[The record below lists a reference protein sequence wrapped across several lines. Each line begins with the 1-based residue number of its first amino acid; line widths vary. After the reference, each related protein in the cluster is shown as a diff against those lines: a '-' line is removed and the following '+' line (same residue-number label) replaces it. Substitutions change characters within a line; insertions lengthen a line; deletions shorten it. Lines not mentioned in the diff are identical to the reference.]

1 MKLAAHDNALETNIE
16 VVSQDF
22 GIGDIGVLIG
32 MLRKNVYQHRIRTL
46 VQEYMCNGRDAARE
60 IGSNKRII
68 VSVPNELSPVFK
80 VRDFGPGITPQR
92 MSKVFT
98 QYGNSTKR
106 KTNGQAGGFGIGAK
120 SAWAYT
126 DSFTIITTTGGV
138 KRTYVAHLG
147 ANNQGRMDLLSEV
160 ETTEESGT
168 EIQVAIKPS
177 DSREF
182 RQSVF
187 RACYFWTDAERP
199 ELRGPNQTFNGPTKH
214 VVGMM
219 IGKELEINA
228 NPIPDFIQMDYHAKC
243 LMVVDG
249 VPYPVG
255 EELIGKIP
263 NMESLLERLVSKA
276 IIHIGNGVIEVAMSR
291 EQIADSPFTI
301 DAMSDLAKTME
312 SSLKSHIT
320 TMFKLAKTNAEW
332 IKAFK
337 ELSKFANVDDYSKF
351 GEYSIE
357 RNSIQ
362 STKFSDIECTHVSL
376 RTKRRAKNATLEREP
391 GRFIN
396 LDNVDHVFV
405 LDVSEPVVTQ
415 NKRMR
420 EYMERTNRMSMVL
433 LNATEKKI
441 VDPKWIR
448 PAHANGTPLAVAPM
462 IVSLTLK
469 DSKKVLTKIVA
480 DFNAKGLSCL
490 PYTPTVRIPKAKRD
504 RTKEMFTMHES
515 TGSGKSPKTTTIETV
530 QATSDVYYYVPFKQ
544 YEKFENEFND
554 LFEYMDK
561 QKITLCAMTE
571 DSISMVQGC
580 KQFKSYTEWKTNFK
594 PDAKTLARMKGSK
607 AKNHKQVNLLKRS
620 KESIK
625 DKHVAHMLNEY
636 KNNVIESD
644 IVPKTLL
651 EWCKDDLAHFV
662 AEDEK
667 LTKLIKEVYPL
678 VGALEE
684 GYRVTTEHVDE
695 LIYYINAKAKGK

>member
-1 MKLAAHDNALETNIE
+1 MKLAAHDNSMETNTE
-16 VVSQDF
+16 TVSQNF
-22 GIGDIGVLIG
+22 GIGNLAVLIG
-32 MLRKNVYQHRIRTL
+32 LLRKNVYQHRIRTL
-46 VQEYMCNGRDAARE
+46 VQEYMSNGRDSQRE
-60 IGSNKRII
+60 AKTSKRMV
-68 VSVPNELSPVFK
+68 VSIPNELSPVFK
-80 VRDFGPGITPQR
+80 VRDFGVGITPQR
-92 MSKVFT
+92 MSGVFL

-106 KTNGQAGGFGIGAK
+106 KSNKETGGFGIGGK
-120 SAWAYT
+120 SAFAYT
-126 DSFTIITTTGGV
+126 DSFTVISITNGV

-147 ANNQGRMDLLSEV
+147 SANEGSMDLLSEV
-160 ETTEESGT
+160 ETTEESGV
-168 EIQVAIKPS
+168 EIQVAIKPN

-187 RACYFWTDAERP
+187 RAMYFWADTERP
-199 ELRGPNQTFNGPTKH
+199 ELRGLSSLTDQIVHKPGL
-214 VVGMM
+214 M

-243 LMVVDG
+243 LLVIDG
-249 VPYPVG
+249 IPYPVG
-255 EELIGKIP
+255 EDLIEKIP

-291 EQIADSPFTI
+291 EQIADSPFTLE
-301 DAMSDLAKTME
+301 AMGDLAKTME
-312 SSLKSHIT
+312 NSLKSHIT
-320 TMFKLAKTNAEW
+320 TIFKQAKTNAEW

-351 GEYSIE
+351 GDYSIE

-362 STKFSDIECTHVSL
+362 STKFADIECTHVSL
-376 RTKRRAKNATLEREP
+376 RTKRRAKNASLERET
-391 GRFIN
+391 GRFIT

-405 LDVSEPVVTQ
+405 CDLTEPVVTQ

-420 EYMERTNRMSMVL
+420 EYMERTNRMSMML
-433 LNATEKKI
+433 INATEKKI
-441 VDPKWIR
+441 ADPKWVR
-448 PAHANGTPLAVAPM
+448 PAQVSGQPLVMAPM
-462 IVSLTLK
+462 IVSLTFK
-469 DSKKVLTKIVA
+469 DSKKVLAKITA
-480 DFNAKGLSCL
+480 DFNAKNLSTL

-530 QATSDVYYYVPFKQ
+530 QATSDMYYYIPFKQ
-544 YEKFENEFND
+544 YDKFENELND
-554 LFEYMDK
+554 LFHYMDK

-607 AKNHKQVNLLKRS
+607 AKNCKHVNLLKRS
-620 KESIK
+620 KEAIK
-625 DKHVAHMLNEY
+625 DKHVALMLQEY

-644 IVPKTLL
+644 IVPKTILD
-651 EWCKDDLAHFV
+651 WCKDDLAHFV

-667 LTKLIKEVYPL
+667 LTKLLKEVYPL
-678 VGALEE
+678 VGALENA
-684 GYRVTTEHVDE
+684 YNVTTEHVDE
-695 LIYYINAKAKGK
+695 LIVYINAKSKGR